1 MSMNTGQSQPEGR
14 GQRRAGPQGTQ
25 LLSVAEIQPLALDDV
40 PVSDGRAS
48 THEPVLEGVRGEQKG
63 RRYVLRQGRRTIGR
77 RDDNDI
83 VIDDPSV
90 SATHAW
96 LINQHGHY
104 VLMNTLSTNGTFVND
119 KRIHETVLAH
129 GDRVR
134 FGQTEFAFLTREQR
148 AQGVRP
154 YAYAMVALLCLTAMA
169 GLVWWLL

>member
-1 MSMNTGQSQPEGR
+1 MSMNTGQPQPEGR
-14 GQRRAGPQGTQ
+14 GKRRAGPQGTQ
-25 LLSVAEIQPLALDDV
+25 LLSVAQIQQLALDDT
-40 PVSDGRAS
+40 PVSNGRAS
-48 THEPVLEGVRGEQKG
+48 THEPVLEGVRGEFKG
-63 RRYVLRQGRRTIGR
+63 RRYLLRQGRRTIGR

-96 LINQHGHY
+96 IINQHGHY

-134 FGQTEFAFLTREQR
+134 FGQTEFAFLTREYRSQYIR
-148 AQGVRP
+148 RYLYGIVTLLGV
-154 YAYAMVALLCLTAMA
+154 AAIA
-169 GLVWWLL
+169 GLIWWWF